1 MSVKFFG
8 TAFATMMLMAIAD
21 SIFQLSITGFS
32 DLNNILSMD
41 LVTWKEFLIVK
52 IPVPDF
58 DWFNS
63 LYNVLSFNFF
73 FLAGEWGG
81 QFIRL
86 IAFTWIIAAFAW
98 AFVTT
103 VLPIMLRLVEA
114 TAATLQALNP
124 FS

>member
-1 MSVKFFG
+1 
-8 TAFATMMLMAIAD
+8 MLMAVID
-21 SIFQLSITGFS
+21 SIFQQSITGFS
-32 DLNNILSMD
+32 DLNNVLSMD

-73 FLAGEWGG
+73 FFAGEWGG

-86 IAFTWIIAAFAW
+86 IGVMWITAAFAW
-98 AFVTT
+98 AFV
-103 VLPIMLRLVEA
+103 VVILPIMLRLVEA

>member
-8 TAFATMMLMAIAD
+8 TAFSLMMLMAIVD
-21 SIFQLSITGFS
+21 SIFQQSITGFS

-41 LVTWKEFLIVK
+41 FVTWKEFLIVK

-73 FLAGEWGG
+73 FFAGEWGG

-86 IAFTWIIAAFAW
+86 IGVMWITGAFAW
-98 AFVTT
+98 AFIV
-103 VLPIMLRLVEA
+103 VILPIMLRLVEA